1 MLTVNK
7 RLAFP
12 SEPNMFKISDKM
24 PTASDREKI
33 NNSTKEK
40 DAEKEGMP
48 SDVMRR
54 R

>member
-24 PTASDREKI
+24 PMHRIEKKI

-40 DAEKEGMP
+40 DAEKREESPAM
-48 SDVMRR
+48 S
-54 R
+54 